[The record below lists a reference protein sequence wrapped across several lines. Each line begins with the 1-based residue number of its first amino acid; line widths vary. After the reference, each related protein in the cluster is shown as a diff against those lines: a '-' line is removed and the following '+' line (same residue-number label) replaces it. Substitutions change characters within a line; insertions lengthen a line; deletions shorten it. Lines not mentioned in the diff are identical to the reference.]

1 MNQNYTEYK
10 FPQVKPHPW
19 HKVFRPRTPT
29 DAIDLVASFLR
40 YTPESRLKPLEGCAL
55 PFFDELR
62 DQSLQLPG
70 SRAQSVNDLINGGK
84 ELLMPGQEL
93 R

>member
-1 MNQNYTEYK
+1 MTDSDA
-10 FPQVKPHPW
+10 FPGTVVH
-19 HKVFRPRTPT
+19 RDR
-29 DAIDLVASFLR
+29 DGIDIACGKGTLR
-40 YTPESRLKPLEGCAL
+40 ITR
-55 PFFDELR
+55 
-62 DQSLQLPG
+62 LQLPG